1 MAGHLVNAG
10 HDVHVFNRTHAKSE
24 QWAREYNG
32 TAHDSPASA
41 AHGCDF
47 VFTCV
52 GNDKDVEEVIMGS
65 DGVLSTLA
73 PNSIIVD
80 HTTASVTIAQD
91 VNQRTQEAGIGFID
105 APISG
110 GQSGAE
116 QGILSIMCGGAED
129 HFEKA
134 LPVMGSYGKT
144 MTLIGPSGSGQF
156 TKMEKRPINDLYNT
170 LLHAAGINS
179 DRFNMDKNLAENYH
193 SKAGPIEDLLT

>member
-1 MAGHLVNAG
+1 MGYPMAGHLVDAG

-24 QWAREYNG
+24 QWAEQHNG

-52 GNDKDVEEVIMGS
+52 GNNQDVEQVIMGPN
-65 DGVLSTLA
+65 GVLNTLESG
-73 PNSIIVD
+73 SIIVD

-116 QGILSIMCGGAED
+116 QGILSIMCGGTED
-129 HFEKA
+129 HFKQVSQLWKATEKPSHSSA
-134 LPVMGSYGKT
+134 PQ
-144 MTLIGPSGSGQF
+144 GP
-156 TKMEKRPINDLYNT
+156 D
-170 LLHAAGINS
+170 NS
-179 DRFNMDKNLAENYH
+179 QKW
-193 SKAGPIEDLLT
+193 